1 MIGGDGAADK
11 PDDSQLAYFRLM
23 TKSLPLHV
31 FDRAS
36 FS

>member
-1 MIGGDGAADK
+1 MMRPATDK
-11 PDDSQLAYFRLM
+11 PDESQLAYFRLM